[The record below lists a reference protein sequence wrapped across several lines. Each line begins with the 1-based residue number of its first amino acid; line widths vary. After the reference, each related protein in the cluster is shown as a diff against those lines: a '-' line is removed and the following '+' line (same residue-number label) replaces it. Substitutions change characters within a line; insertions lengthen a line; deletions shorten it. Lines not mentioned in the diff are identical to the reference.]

1 LTKYIDFYKI
11 FKNGKEILLYSI
23 HPFSF
28 SYWPCHSKNEVR
40 VLLSYPLSPESFS
53 PCCNCPYCVSQRGG
67 FLSACGCHERTE
79 SSSENMPLIKR
90 AFCFCGSSND
100 DFDLPGAKYP
110 ILLVKSLFPPP
121 ALEIHPF
128 FQIPST
134 LVSQIFL
141 PPPEHPS

>member
-1 LTKYIDFYKI
+1 MEKKFYSI
-11 FKNGKEILLYSI
+11 LFILLVFHIGLVIPKTKFECS
-23 HPFSF
+23 
-28 SYWPCHSKNEVR
+28 CHT
-40 VLLSYPLSPESFS
+40 LSPESFS

>member
-1 LTKYIDFYKI
+1 MKKKLFV
-11 FKNGKEILLYSI
+11 FFFILLVFHIGLVIPKTKFECS
-23 HPFSF
+23 
-28 SYWPCHSKNEVR
+28 CHT
-40 VLLSYPLSPESFS
+40 LSPESFS
-53 PCCNCPYCVSQRGG
+53 PCCNCPSCVSKRGG

-79 SSSENMPLIKR
+79 SSSESFPSIKR
-90 AFCFCGSSND
+90 AICFCGSSNS
-100 DFDLPGAKYP
+100 DFDLPGIKYP
-110 ILLVKSLFPPP
+110 ILLGKSLFPPP